1 MSTPRP
7 ADLEV
12 RDDPDNQRYVAVV
25 DGEVAGYADY
35 HEDDGAT
42 VFPRTVVEEAFG
54 GRGIG
59 KALVRGALDDMR
71 TQGRRVV
78 PVCPFFASYIDKHVE
93 YQDLVDE
100 ALTERLRDTA

>member
-1 MSTPRP
+1 M
-7 ADLEV
+7 
-12 RDDPDNQRYVAVV
+12 RDDPEGQRYVAIV
-25 DGEVAGYADY
+25 DGEVAGYADR
-35 HEDDGAT
+35 HEDGGAV
-42 VFPRTVVEEAFG
+42 VFPHTVVEDAFG

-78 PVCPFFASYIDKHVE
+78 PVCPFFASYIDKHPE

-100 ALTERLRDTA
+100 ALAERLRDTA